1 MYNNKGMTLI
11 ESLFSFSLFIGVV
24 ILLMSFMNMS
34 LSQENKLDKY
44 YQSLNKKE
52 VSISYSN
59 DYVNLIQK
67 ALR

>member
-1 MYNNKGMTLI
+1 MTLI